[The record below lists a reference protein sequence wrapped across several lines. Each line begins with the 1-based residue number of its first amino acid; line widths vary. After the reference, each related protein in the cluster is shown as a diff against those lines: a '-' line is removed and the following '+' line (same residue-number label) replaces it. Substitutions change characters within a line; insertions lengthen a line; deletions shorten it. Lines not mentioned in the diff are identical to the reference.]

1 MSETAKLR
9 DDDYIDRLFSVS
21 KGIRVPM
28 NGGGYVTTYLTSGT
42 KNITAD
48 GVYDV
53 NEYASVNVTA
63 GSVAGS
69 ALIGVLDGSA
79 TQLTADQLA
88 GLTTLRNYALYAS
101 QVESVQLPS
110 SVTFIGAWA
119 FGGCSLSSYFYAP
132 GVTTI
137 DAHAFYGSGV
147 TDLAFPKIQS
157 IYNLALDNIPSLETL
172 SLGEDLTFIGASAF
186 EDCQSLRIVTVE
198 AINPPYYRG
207 IGSSQM
213 FDGCSALTAI
223 YVPAEAVN
231 AYKAASGWS
240 TYASIIQAIP

>member
-21 KGIRVPM
+21 KGIRVPK

-42 KNITAD
+42 KAITAD

-88 GLTTLRNYALYAS
+88 GLTTLRDSAFVHMTDLASIVFPEGLVTIGNYVCDDCNSLA
-101 QVESVQLPS
+101 
-110 SVTFIGAWA
+110 SVTFPSTLESMFQKNMIVI
-119 FGGCSLSSYFYAP
+119 SY
-132 GVTTI
+132 
-137 DAHAFYGSGV
+137 
-147 TDLAFPKIQS
+147 QS
-157 IYNLALDNIPSLETL
+157 ALQALRHLETL
-172 SLGEDLTFIGASAF
+172 HYIFQWIA
-186 EDCQSLRIVTVE
+186 
-198 AINPPYYRG
+198 
-207 IGSSQM
+207 
-213 FDGCSALTAI
+213 
-223 YVPAEAVN
+223 
-231 AYKAASGWS
+231 
-240 TYASIIQAIP
+240 